1 MKEFDSTPVCPFQ
14 IGIFYDPLIPWRRK
28 LNISIVKSA
37 CWQQLQ
43 HCAVPQPRFGWTSP
57 KEEYLQDCRGEG
69 ISSWMHLISWQA
81 MIPQTQDP
89 RHHVDSVVKLGA
101 VGLLSL
107 LPTLEVFL
115 QPSSI
120 QGPSYHPQHPTAT
133 LLPAASPKNLQP
145 FAIPQQSAHPLLEL
159 ILFSSHSRH
168 SFKETL
174 PTLKNTWKK
183 SPGARSELIFAVWR
197 VPLCCRMSRGRSS
210 VCLGS
215 PYVLQYRGWE
225 QSSWLSNHQRVEV
238 RS

>member
-1 MKEFDSTPVCPFQ
+1 MAGD
-14 IGIFYDPLIPWRRK
+14 DPTDTGSKASRWF
-28 LNISIVKSA
+28 SGQTGSSG
-37 CWQQLQ
+37 
-43 HCAVPQPRFGWTSP
+43 AVITSP
-57 KEEYLQDCRGEG
+57 NSRGV
-69 ISSWMHLISWQA
+69 SAAQQHTRA
-81 MIPQTQDP
+81 
-89 RHHVDSVVKLGA
+89 
-101 VGLLSL
+101 L
-107 LPTLEVFL
+107 LPS
-115 QPSSI
+115 PA
-120 QGPSYHPQHPTAT
+120 SYGNPTAS
-133 LLPAASPKNLQP
+133 PSPASPKNLQP

-225 QSSWLSNHQRVEV
+225 QSSWLSNHQCVEV